1 MVSKVIEFANLLTA
15 ALLAGSL
22 FGVWL
27 MLNPA
32 GLDARS
38 YVQLQQRAIRTLNT
52 AMPRLGAAAILMT
65 VIATIAARGNRLRL
79 GLLLATVVCFVAAGL
94 VTRFLNQPI
103 NAIVMTWNSD
113 VPPAGWEGLR
123 DAWWRWHFLRLT
135 AGVVGLCLLLGAT
148 LARTATNW

>member
-1 MVSKVIEFANLLTA
+1 MLSKMIEFANLLTA

-65 VIATIAARGNRLRL
+65 VLAAIVAKGDRLRL
-79 GLLLATVVCFVAAGL
+79 SLLVATVVCFVAAGL
-94 VTRFLNQPI
+94 ITRFLNQPI
-103 NAIVMTWNSD
+103 NAIVMTWSSD
-113 VPPAGWEGLR
+113 VPPVGWEGLR
-123 DAWWRWHFLRLT
+123 DAWWRWHLLRLS
-135 AGVVGLCLLLGAT
+135 AGVGGLCLLVIAT
-148 LARTATNW
+148 LAREGI